1 MSNHDPAEDHDEP
14 PTAQSQGAV
23 ETVSSSAGSLA
34 TEQTEAEELDN
45 TASLPKNISLD
56 DDDSDSRIIVKLRRQ
71 GVKVGRGMIAPRV
84 FWPSTIIVIA
94 VALCGMFLPEATG
107 NVLNSIQTWIVDT
120 LGWYYVLCIMV
131 FIVFALFFGLSKYGR
146 LKLGSP
152 EDTPDH
158 GLLSWFCMLFAA
170 GMGIGLVFYGVGEPL
185 TFATVESK
193 PGWEGD
199 QADIAKQAMAQT
211 FVHWGIHPWAVYA
224 IIGLAVAYTIHRRG
238 RPVSIRW
245 AFEPLLGD
253 RVKGILGDVIDILA
267 VFGTIFGVATSL
279 GLGVQQIGAGLENI
293 GVVETADTVLL
304 IILIVVITFIA
315 TLSVVSGVGRGMKW
329 LSNFNL
335 SLAGIVLL
343 ALLLM
348 GPTLFIFQNLV
359 ESLGVYLATFFEM
372 SLDVATY
379 TGAEGNEW
387 ASNWTLFY
395 WGWWVSWAPF
405 VGIFIARISRGRT
418 VRQFIAGVLL
428 VPPLVGF
435 IWFGVLGGTG
445 IYRQLFGAGD
455 LVDPTEDS
463 VDPEG
468 VLFDVLGDLPWGMLF
483 SIIGIVLV
491 AIFFVTSSDSGSLVM
506 DMLSSGGHPNPPIW
520 SRVLFSTAAGALAIG
535 LMIAGGLESL
545 QAAALAT
552 ALPFSVVLLF
562 MCWSMLRCLRA
573 DYARVERSKMD
584 DQYHEFSTRMV
595 SDYQEAFEDQLTTRI
610 DDRID
615 YRLEATRGIFNP
627 KRRDPATPA
636 GSRPSRFNLPG
647 VGLHRD
653 DDTENPP
660 GDSDRD

>member
-1 MSNHDPAEDHDEP
+1 MSNHDPSDEPDEP
-14 PTAQSQGAV
+14 PTAQSAGATTT
-23 ETVSSSAGSLA
+23 ETSGEGSVL
-34 TEQTEAEELDN
+34 TEETEAEEIDK
-45 TASLPKNISLD
+45 TASLPQYMSLGEH
-56 DDDSDSRIIVKLRRQ
+56 DSDSRIVAKLRRQ
-71 GVKVGRGMIAPRV
+71 GVKIGRGMIAPHV

-94 VALCGMFLPEATG
+94 VALCGIFLPDATG
-107 NVLNSIQTWIVDT
+107 EVLNAIQTWIVDT

-131 FIVFALFFGLSKYGR
+131 FIGFALFFGLSKYGR

-152 EDTPDH
+152 EDKPDH

-185 TFATVESK
+185 TFATVEPK
-193 PGWEGD
+193 PGWEGSE
-199 QADIAKQAMAQT
+199 ADIAKQAMAQT

-245 AFEPLLGD
+245 VFEPLLGE

-279 GLGVQQIGAGLENI
+279 GLGVQQIGTGLEKI
-293 GVVETADTVLL
+293 GIVETADTVLL
-304 IILIVVITFIA
+304 VILIVVITFIA

-335 SLAGIVLL
+335 SLAGVVLI

-379 TGAEGNEW
+379 TGEDGSAW
-387 ASNWTLFY
+387 ASSWTLFY

-435 IWFGVLGGTG
+435 LWFGVLGGTG
-445 IYRQLFGAGD
+445 IFRQLFGAGD
-455 LVDPTEDS
+455 LVEDGEVS
-463 VDPEG
+463 PEG
-468 VLFDVLGDLPWGMLF
+468 VLFDVLGDLPLGMLF
-483 SIIGIVLV
+483 SIVGILLV
-491 AIFFVTSSDSGSLVM
+491 TIFFVTSSDSGSLVM

-535 LMIAGGLESL
+535 LMLAGGLESL

-562 MCWSMLRCLRA
+562 MCWSLVRCLRA
-573 DYARVERSKMD
+573 DYARVERSKLD
-584 DQYHEFSTRMV
+584 DRYHEFASRMAD
-595 SDYQEAFEDQLTTRI
+595 DYEWDFPEQLTSHI
-610 DDRID
+610 DDWID
-615 YRLEATRGIFNP
+615 YRLEATRGIFNQ
-627 KRRDPATPA
+627 KSRDPASPA
-636 GSRPSRFNLPG
+636 PGTRPSRFNLPG
-647 VGLHRD
+647 IGLRRHEKSRD
-653 DDTENPP
+653 DKNRD
-660 GDSDRD
+660 DRE